1 MHVKIFAA
9 RRYTFHKSWI
19 FLLLCA
25 LVAGCATTQPRVAPR
40 APTDGDKLAV
50 AQALGPLLRAAGIW
64 RSPQDGCA
72 VGLGVLPVSVINLGV
87 APHPTCKFSLVVT
100 DGALAALPPDELQAA
115 LAHEIGHVELG
126 HFAARQARRVAERE
140 TKQKIDD
147 SGTTGG
153 ALATAIPIIG
163 PLVALGIMGTQVAA
177 ETSTESRFRS
187 YDREEE
193 LAADRFALDL
203 LGRLPGP
210 GRCRA
215 LLALLA
221 RLERERKASL
231 WSDWLST
238 HPSPGARLDRAKEIC
253 S

>member
-1 MHVKIFAA
+1 M
-9 RRYTFHKSWI
+9 
-19 FLLLCA
+19 
-25 LVAGCATTQPRVAPR
+25 
-40 APTDGDKLAV
+40 
-50 AQALGPLLRAAGIW
+50 
-64 RSPQDGCA
+64 
-72 VGLGVLPVSVINLGV
+72 GLGILPVSAINLGV
-87 APHPTCKFSLVVT
+87 APHPNCKFSLLVT
-100 DGALAALPPDELQAA
+100 EGALATLPREELQAA

-126 HFAARQARRVAERE
+126 HFAARKARRVAERE

-147 SGTTGG
+147 TGTTGG
-153 ALATAIPIIG
+153 AVATAIPIIG

-177 ETSTESRFRS
+177 ETSAEGRYRS

-193 LAADRFALDL
+193 LAADRFALAL

-210 GRCRA
+210 EPCRA

-238 HPSPGARLDRAKEIC
+238 HPSPGARLETAREAC

>member
-1 MHVKIFAA
+1 MLRNIAIILALCSLQAA
-9 RRYTFHKSWI
+9 
-19 FLLLCA
+19 
-25 LVAGCATTQPRVAPR
+25 CATTQPRAAPR
-40 APTDGDKLAV
+40 APTEGDKVAV
-50 AQALGPLLRAAGIW
+50 AQALGPLLRVAGIW
-64 RSPQDGCA
+64 RSPRDGCA
-72 VGLGVLPVSVINLGV
+72 VGLGILPVSAINLGV
-87 APHPTCKFSLVVT
+87 APHPNCKFSLLVT
-100 DGALAALPPDELQAA
+100 EGALATLPREELQAA

-126 HFAARQARRVAERE
+126 HFAARKARRVAERE

-147 SGTTGG
+147 TGTTGG
-153 ALATAIPIIG
+153 AVATAIPIIG

-177 ETSTESRFRS
+177 ETSAEGRYRS

-210 GRCRA
+210 ERCRA

-238 HPSPGARLDRAKEIC
+238 HPSPGARLETAREAC